1 MVLSSPERFGH
12 FKLNNDHVNWI
23 QHQRRRLF
31 HVFTTIRLWQIMMPL
46 GCGQFVPRGMVGRIY
61 EIMLL
66 SFDSCIISIQLVKM
80 ELDSTEAGTT
90 EDKNSIILKHG
101 TRVIWKLC
109 SMAS

>member
-1 MVLSSPERFGH
+1 M
-12 FKLNNDHVNWI
+12 
-23 QHQRRRLF
+23 
-31 HVFTTIRLWQIMMPL
+31 FTTIRLWQIMMPL
-46 GCGQFVPRGMVGRIY
+46 GCGHFVPRGMVGRIY